1 MPSEARTQDVV
12 CRWRRY

>member
-12 CRWRRY
+12 CRRRRY